1 MPFRSDT
8 VRCAATSGGGICSRS
23 MPARRSCEQKK
34 AMLIAVFGAGQGSCW
49 PAPHG
54 RFPRWHHTGQ
64 PLEPSRSLMDF
75 GRMRLAAALLT
86 LVCLSACGGVTVS
99 EHAPTRGDDEGR
111 QRQVVLDAQA
121 IQQGMAQAR
130 QRAEQLARTGRR
142 ARRSALVAASDASAA
157 LAPPAET
164 AAAELS
170 RWQST

>member
-1 MPFRSDT
+1 
-8 VRCAATSGGGICSRS
+8 
-23 MPARRSCEQKK
+23 
-34 AMLIAVFGAGQGSCW
+34 
-49 PAPHG
+49 
-54 RFPRWHHTGQ
+54 
-64 PLEPSRSLMDF
+64 
-75 GRMRLAAALLT
+75 MRLAAALLT